1 METPSS
7 WALIL
12 YRTCIGN
19 PPATQGLFVTR
30 WSHTWGGTSAVSHGW
45 MLPGLGD
52 LLTSSISVWS
62 CTWVIF
68 LSNGSTFCD
77 LSAAKSI
84 SNMGLP
90 SSRNSLSFF
99 AVAFVSPKCC
109 FYTLVINIPT
119 NSTAYEVFKEL
130 FVISLKVLC
139 KVYFKLFLD
148 LSISCLCITYHF
160 LKGFSSFW
168 QAFHFLNAKFFP
180 VIAF

>member
-1 METPSS
+1 MELTLAIHLPCGTG
-7 WALIL
+7 AVCN
-12 YRTCIGN
+12 TV
-19 PPATQGLFVTR
+19 VT
-30 WSHTWGGTSAVSHGW
+30 HLGW
-45 MLPGLGD
+45 HFC
-52 LLTSSISVWS
+52 SF
-62 CTWVIF
+62 TWVNATWTGWLTDFQLICF
-68 LSNGSTFCD
+68 LLYVSY
-77 LSAAKSI
+77 I
-84 SNMGLP
+84 SFKWIYLLWLICCKEYFQYGVAFI
-90 SSRNSLSFF
+90 RNSLSFF

-119 NSTAYEVFKEL
+119 NSTASEVFKEL